1 MSEKGFNIFDDMDD
15 IIVNENDNEVVET
28 KEEPIDLLADDT
40 VTEAKEETGIPDLL
54 SEDLVEAKEESV
66 PDILAEEEA
75 EVKKEEEVALAT
87 DETVADAK
95 EELVVD
101 EVEKET
107 VSCEKTDKA
116 RTKGDSFNNV
126 IDFFSNPIADPDWE
140 ALKNEI
146 LTRIDGIKI
155 KSNIPPNVV
164 LLVSS
169 ELDSLHSYIHD
180 KFMETKTAL
189 DNLTNKEDGVLT
201 VVKAT
206 NAKGSN
212 ETERKA
218 SGVTAAQKYKIGKN
232 TVDLFQLIAETR
244 GRYNFLDGIL
254 KQIQFKKELLITVSS
269 ALKVLNK

>member
-1 MSEKGFNIFDDMDD
+1 MSEKGFNIFDDMED
-15 IIVNENDNEVVET
+15 IVVNESDDQVLES
-28 KEEPIDLLADDT
+28 KEGPIDLLTDDT
-40 VTEAKEETGIPDLL
+40 MEEAKEDSLDL
-54 SEDLVEAKEESV
+54 
-66 PDILAEEEA
+66 LAEETP
-75 EVKKEEEVALAT
+75 EEVAPVTEEKVAPAT
-87 DETVADAK
+87 DETISDAK
-95 EELVVD
+95 EELIVD

-107 VSCEKTDKA
+107 VSCEKTDKSKS
-116 RTKGDSFNNV
+116 KGDSFNNV
-126 IDFFSNPIADPDWE
+126 IDFFANPIADPDWE
-140 ALKNEI
+140 DLKNEI

-201 VVKAT
+201 VIKAT

>member
-1 MSEKGFNIFDDMDD
+1 MSEKGFNIFDDMED
-15 IIVNENDNEVVET
+15 IVVNENDDQVLES

-40 VTEAKEETGIPDLL
+40 MEETK
-54 SEDLVEAKEESV
+54 EDSL
-66 PDILAEEEA
+66 DFLAEETP
-75 EVKKEEEVALAT
+75 EEVAPVTEEKVAPAT
-87 DETVADAK
+87 DETISDAK

-107 VSCEKTDKA
+107 VSCEKTDKSKS
-116 RTKGDSFNNV
+116 KGDSFNNV
-126 IDFFSNPIADPDWE
+126 IDFFANPIADPDWE
-140 ALKNEI
+140 DLKTEI

-201 VVKAT
+201 VIKAT

-218 SGVTAAQKYKIGKN
+218 SGITAAQKYKIGKN

>member
-1 MSEKGFNIFDDMDD
+1 MSEKGFNIFDDMED
-15 IIVNENDNEVVET
+15 IVVNENDDQVLASE
-28 KEEPIDLLADDT
+28 EEPIDLLADDT
-40 VTEAKEETGIPDLL
+40 ADMKEDSLDL
-54 SEDLVEAKEESV
+54 
-66 PDILAEEEA
+66 LAEETT
-75 EVKKEEEVALAT
+75 EEVAPVVE
-87 DETVADAK
+87 ETSAPVVEETISDAK
-95 EELVVD
+95 EELVVG

-107 VSCEKTDKA
+107 VSCEKTDKSKS
-116 RTKGDSFNNV
+116 KGDSFNNV
-126 IDFFSNPIADPDWE
+126 IDFFANPIADPDWE
-140 ALKNEI
+140 DLKIEI

-201 VVKAT
+201 VIKAI

>member
-1 MSEKGFNIFDDMDD
+1 MSEKGFNIFDDMED
-15 IIVNENDNEVVET
+15 IVVNESDDQVLES
-28 KEEPIDLLADDT
+28 KEKPIDLLADDT
-40 VTEAKEETGIPDLL
+40 ADMKEDSLDL
-54 SEDLVEAKEESV
+54 
-66 PDILAEEEA
+66 LAEETP
-75 EVKKEEEVALAT
+75 EEVAPATEEKVAPAT
-87 DETVADAK
+87 DETISDAK

-107 VSCEKTDKA
+107 VSCEKTDKSKS
-116 RTKGDSFNNV
+116 KGDSFNNV
-126 IDFFSNPIADPDWE
+126 IDFFANPIADPDWE
-140 ALKNEI
+140 DLKTEI

-201 VVKAT
+201 VIKAT

>member
-1 MSEKGFNIFDDMDD
+1 MSEKGFNIFDDMED
-15 IIVNENDNEVVET
+15 IVVNENDDQVLASE
-28 KEEPIDLLADDT
+28 EEPIDLLADDT
-40 VTEAKEETGIPDLL
+40 ADMKEDSLDL
-54 SEDLVEAKEESV
+54 
-66 PDILAEEEA
+66 LAEETP
-75 EVKKEEEVALAT
+75 KEVAPVTEEKVAPAT
-87 DETVADAK
+87 DETISDAK

-107 VSCEKTDKA
+107 VSCEKTDKSKS
-116 RTKGDSFNNV
+116 KGDSFNNV
-126 IDFFSNPIADPDWE
+126 IDFFANPIADPDWE
-140 ALKNEI
+140 DLKTEI

-201 VVKAT
+201 VIKAT

>member
-1 MSEKGFNIFDDMDD
+1 MSEKGFNIFDDMED
-15 IIVNENDNEVVET
+15 IVVNENDNLET
-28 KEEPIDLLADDT
+28 KEEPVDLLADDT
-40 VTEAKEETGIPDLL
+40 VVDVKEEIGLPDLL
-54 SEDLVEAKEESV
+54 SEDTIKAEKESV
-66 PDILAEEEA
+66 SDILTED
-75 EVKKEEEVALAT
+75 EVAPAT
-87 DETVADAK
+87 EETVADAK
-95 EELVVD
+95 EELIVD

-107 VSCEKTDKA
+107 VSCEKTDKSKS
-116 RTKGDSFNNV
+116 KGDSFNNV
-126 IDFFSNPIADPDWE
+126 IDFFANPIADPDWE
-140 ALKNEI
+140 DLKTEI

-201 VVKAT
+201 VIKAT

>member
-1 MSEKGFNIFDDMDD
+1 MSEKGFNIFDDMED
-15 IIVNENDNEVVET
+15 IVVNENDDQVLES
-28 KEEPIDLLADDT
+28 KEEPIDLLADDASAD
-40 VTEAKEETGIPDLL
+40 VKEDSLDL
-54 SEDLVEAKEESV
+54 
-66 PDILAEEEA
+66 LAEETP
-75 EVKKEEEVALAT
+75 EEVAHVTEEKVAPAT
-87 DETVADAK
+87 DETISDAK

-107 VSCEKTDKA
+107 VSCEKTDKSKS
-116 RTKGDSFNNV
+116 KGDSFNNV
-126 IDFFSNPIADPDWE
+126 IDFFANPIADPDWE
-140 ALKNEI
+140 DLKTEI

-201 VVKAT
+201 VIKAT

>member
-1 MSEKGFNIFDDMDD
+1 MSEKGFNIFDDMED
-15 IIVNENDNEVVET
+15 IVVNENDDQILES
-28 KEEPIDLLADDT
+28 KEEPIDLFADDAADT
-40 VTEAKEETGIPDLL
+40 KEDSLDL
-54 SEDLVEAKEESV
+54 
-66 PDILAEEEA
+66 LAEETP
-75 EVKKEEEVALAT
+75 EEEVTPAAEEKVEEKVAPAT
-87 DETVADAK
+87 DETISDAK

-107 VSCEKTDKA
+107 VSCEKTDKSKS
-116 RTKGDSFNNV
+116 KGDSFNNV
-126 IDFFSNPIADPDWE
+126 IDFFANPIADPDWE
-140 ALKNEI
+140 DLKTEI

-201 VVKAT
+201 VIKAT

>member
-1 MSEKGFNIFDDMDD
+1 MSEKGFNIFDDMED
-15 IIVNENDNEVVET
+15 IVVNENDDQVLASE
-28 KEEPIDLLADDT
+28 EEPIDLLADDT
-40 VTEAKEETGIPDLL
+40 ADMKEDSLDL
-54 SEDLVEAKEESV
+54 
-66 PDILAEEEA
+66 LAEETT
-75 EVKKEEEVALAT
+75 EEVAPVVEEKVEEKVVPAT
-87 DETVADAK
+87 DETISDAK

-107 VSCEKTDKA
+107 VSCEKTDKSKS
-116 RTKGDSFNNV
+116 KGDSFNNV
-126 IDFFSNPIADPDWE
+126 IDFFANPIADPDWE
-140 ALKNEI
+140 DLKTEI

-201 VVKAT
+201 VIKAT

>member
-1 MSEKGFNIFDDMDD
+1 MSEKGFNIFDDMED
-15 IIVNENDNEVVET
+15 IVVNENDDQVLES
-28 KEEPIDLLADDT
+28 KEEPIDLLADD
-40 VTEAKEETGIPDLL
+40 VTDTKEDSLDL
-54 SEDLVEAKEESV
+54 
-66 PDILAEEEA
+66 LAEETP
-75 EVKKEEEVALAT
+75 EEEVTPAAEEKVEEKVAPAT
-87 DETVADAK
+87 DKTISDAK

-107 VSCEKTDKA
+107 VSCEKTDKSKS
-116 RTKGDSFNNV
+116 KGDSFNNV
-126 IDFFSNPIADPDWE
+126 IDFFANPIADPDWE
-140 ALKNEI
+140 DLKTEI

-201 VVKAT
+201 VIKAT

>member
-1 MSEKGFNIFDDMDD
+1 MSEKGFNIFDDMED
-15 IIVNENDNEVVET
+15 IVVNENDDQVLASE
-28 KEEPIDLLADDT
+28 EEPIDLLVDDT
-40 VTEAKEETGIPDLL
+40 ADMKEDSLDLFAEETT
-54 SEDLVEAKEESV
+54 
-66 PDILAEEEA
+66 
-75 EVKKEEEVALAT
+75 EEVAPVVEETSAPVV
-87 DETVADAK
+87 DEIISDAK
-95 EELVVD
+95 EELIVD
-101 EVEKET
+101 EIEKET
-107 VSCEKTDKA
+107 VSCEKTDKSKS
-116 RTKGDSFNNV
+116 KGDSFNNV
-126 IDFFSNPIADPDWE
+126 IDFFANPIADPDWE
-140 ALKNEI
+140 DLKNEI

-201 VVKAT
+201 VIKAT

>member
-1 MSEKGFNIFDDMDD
+1 MSEKGFNIFDDMED
-15 IIVNENDNEVVET
+15 IVVNENDDLET

-40 VTEAKEETGIPDLL
+40 VEETKEDSLDLL
-54 SEDLVEAKEESV
+54 TEET
-66 PDILAEEEA
+66 P
-75 EVKKEEEVALAT
+75 EEEVAPVAEEKVKEKVVPAT
-87 DETVADAK
+87 DETISDAK

-107 VSCEKTDKA
+107 VSCEKTDKSKS
-116 RTKGDSFNNV
+116 KGDSFNNV
-126 IDFFSNPIADPDWE
+126 IDFFANPIADPDWE
-140 ALKNEI
+140 DLKNEI

-201 VVKAT
+201 VIKAT

>member
-1 MSEKGFNIFDDMDD
+1 MSEKGFNIFDDMED
-15 IIVNENDNEVVET
+15 IVVNESDDQVLES

-40 VTEAKEETGIPDLL
+40 MEETKEDSLDL
-54 SEDLVEAKEESV
+54 
-66 PDILAEEEA
+66 LAEETP
-75 EVKKEEEVALAT
+75 EEEVTPAAEEKVEEKVAPAT
-87 DETVADAK
+87 DETISDAK

-107 VSCEKTDKA
+107 VSCEKTDKSKS
-116 RTKGDSFNNV
+116 KGDSFNNV
-126 IDFFSNPIADPDWE
+126 IDFFANPIADPDWE
-140 ALKNEI
+140 DLKTEI

-201 VVKAT
+201 VIKVT

>member
-1 MSEKGFNIFDDMDD
+1 MSEKGFNIFDDMED
-15 IIVNENDNEVVET
+15 IIVNENDDQVLAS
-28 KEEPIDLLADDT
+28 KEEPIDLLADDAANT
-40 VTEAKEETGIPDLL
+40 KEDSLDL
-54 SEDLVEAKEESV
+54 
-66 PDILAEEEA
+66 LAEEVA
-75 EVKKEEEVALAT
+75 PATEEKVEEKVAPAT
-87 DETVADAK
+87 DETISDAK

-107 VSCEKTDKA
+107 VSCEKTDKSKS
-116 RTKGDSFNNV
+116 KGDSFNNV
-126 IDFFSNPIADPDWE
+126 IDFFANPIADPDWE
-140 ALKNEI
+140 DLKTEI

-201 VVKAT
+201 VIKAT

>member
-1 MSEKGFNIFDDMDD
+1 MSEKGFNIFDDMED
-15 IIVNENDNEVVET
+15 IVVNENDDQVLES
-28 KEEPIDLLADDT
+28 KEEPIDLLADDN
-40 VTEAKEETGIPDLL
+40 ALEETKEDSLDL
-54 SEDLVEAKEESV
+54 
-66 PDILAEEEA
+66 LAEETP
-75 EVKKEEEVALAT
+75 EEVAPVTEEKVAPAT
-87 DETVADAK
+87 DETISDAK

-107 VSCEKTDKA
+107 VSCEKTDKSKS
-116 RTKGDSFNNV
+116 KGDSFNNV
-126 IDFFSNPIADPDWE
+126 IDFFANPIADPDWE
-140 ALKNEI
+140 DLKTEI

-201 VVKAT
+201 VIKAT

-244 GRYNFLDGIL
+244 GRYNFFDGVL

>member
-1 MSEKGFNIFDDMDD
+1 MSEKGFNIFDDMED
-15 IIVNENDNEVVET
+15 IVVNESDDQVLDP

-40 VTEAKEETGIPDLL
+40 ANTKEDSLDL
-54 SEDLVEAKEESV
+54 
-66 PDILAEEEA
+66 LAEETP
-75 EVKKEEEVALAT
+75 EEEVAPVAEKKVEEKVAPAT
-87 DETVADAK
+87 DETISDAK

-107 VSCEKTDKA
+107 VSCEKTDKSKS
-116 RTKGDSFNNV
+116 KGDSFNNV
-126 IDFFSNPIADPDWE
+126 IDFFANPIADPDWE
-140 ALKNEI
+140 DLKTEI

-201 VVKAT
+201 VIKAT

>member
-1 MSEKGFNIFDDMDD
+1 MSEKGFNIFDVMEN
-15 IIVNENDNEVVET
+15 IVVNESDDQVLES
-28 KEEPIDLLADDT
+28 KEEPIDLLADDAST
-40 VTEAKEETGIPDLL
+40 DAKEDSLDL
-54 SEDLVEAKEESV
+54 
-66 PDILAEEEA
+66 LAEENP
-75 EVKKEEEVALAT
+75 EEVAPVVE
-87 DETVADAK
+87 ETSASVVEETISDAK

-107 VSCEKTDKA
+107 VSCEKTDKSKS
-116 RTKGDSFNNV
+116 KGDSFNNV
-126 IDFFSNPIADPDWE
+126 IDFFANPIADPDWE
-140 ALKNEI
+140 DLKTEI

-201 VVKAT
+201 VIKAT

>member
-1 MSEKGFNIFDDMDD
+1 MSEKSFNIFDDMED
-15 IIVNENDNEVVET
+15 IVVNENDDQVLASE
-28 KEEPIDLLADDT
+28 EEPIDLLADDT
-40 VTEAKEETGIPDLL
+40 ADMKEDSLDLFAEETT
-54 SEDLVEAKEESV
+54 
-66 PDILAEEEA
+66 
-75 EVKKEEEVALAT
+75 EEVAPVVK
-87 DETVADAK
+87 ETSAPIVEETISDAK

-107 VSCEKTDKA
+107 VSCEKTDKSKS
-116 RTKGDSFNNV
+116 KGDSFNNV
-126 IDFFSNPIADPDWE
+126 IDFFANPIADPDWE
-140 ALKNEI
+140 DLKTEI

-201 VVKAT
+201 VIKAT

>member
-1 MSEKGFNIFDDMDD
+1 MSEKGFNIFDDMED
-15 IIVNENDNEVVET
+15 IVVNENDDQVLES

-40 VTEAKEETGIPDLL
+40 MEETKEDSLDL
-54 SEDLVEAKEESV
+54 
-66 PDILAEEEA
+66 LAEETT
-75 EVKKEEEVALAT
+75 EEVAT
-87 DETVADAK
+87 VVEETSAPVVEETISDAK

-107 VSCEKTDKA
+107 VSCEKTDKSKS
-116 RTKGDSFNNV
+116 KGDSFNNV
-126 IDFFSNPIADPDWE
+126 IDFFANPIADPDWE
-140 ALKNEI
+140 DLKTEI

-201 VVKAT
+201 VIKAT

>member
-1 MSEKGFNIFDDMDD
+1 MSEKGFNIFDDMED
-15 IIVNENDNEVVET
+15 IVVNENDDQVLAS
-28 KEEPIDLLADDT
+28 KEEPIDLLADDAANT
-40 VTEAKEETGIPDLL
+40 KEDSLDL
-54 SEDLVEAKEESV
+54 
-66 PDILAEEEA
+66 LAEENP
-75 EVKKEEEVALAT
+75 EEVAPVTEEKVAPAT
-87 DETVADAK
+87 DETISDAK

-107 VSCEKTDKA
+107 VSCEKTDKSKS
-116 RTKGDSFNNV
+116 KGDSFNNV
-126 IDFFSNPIADPDWE
+126 IDFFANPIADPDWE
-140 ALKNEI
+140 DLKNEI

-164 LLVSS
+164 LLISS

-201 VVKAT
+201 VIKAT

>member
-1 MSEKGFNIFDDMDD
+1 MSEKGFNIFDDMED
-15 IIVNENDNEVVET
+15 IVVNENDDQVLES

-40 VTEAKEETGIPDLL
+40 ADMKEDSLDLFAEETT
-54 SEDLVEAKEESV
+54 
-66 PDILAEEEA
+66 
-75 EVKKEEEVALAT
+75 EEVAPVVK
-87 DETVADAK
+87 ETSAPVVEETISDAK

-107 VSCEKTDKA
+107 VSCEKTDKSKS
-116 RTKGDSFNNV
+116 KGDSFNNV
-126 IDFFSNPIADPDWE
+126 IDFFANPIADPDWE
-140 ALKNEI
+140 DLKTEI

-201 VVKAT
+201 VIKAT

>member
-1 MSEKGFNIFDDMDD
+1 MSEKGFNIFDDMED
-15 IIVNENDNEVVET
+15 IVVNENDDLET

-40 VTEAKEETGIPDLL
+40 ADAKEDSLDL
-54 SEDLVEAKEESV
+54 
-66 PDILAEEEA
+66 LAEETP
-75 EVKKEEEVALAT
+75 EEEVTSATEEKVEEKVAPAT
-87 DETVADAK
+87 DETISDAK
-95 EELVVD
+95 EELIVD

-107 VSCEKTDKA
+107 VSCEKTDKSKS
-116 RTKGDSFNNV
+116 KGDSFNNV
-126 IDFFSNPIADPDWE
+126 IDFFANPIADPDWE
-140 ALKNEI
+140 DLKTEI

-201 VVKAT
+201 VIKAT

>member
-1 MSEKGFNIFDDMDD
+1 MSEKGFNIFDDMED
-15 IIVNENDNEVVET
+15 IVVNENDDQVLES

-40 VTEAKEETGIPDLL
+40 MEETK
-54 SEDLVEAKEESV
+54 EDSL
-66 PDILAEEEA
+66 DFLAEETP
-75 EVKKEEEVALAT
+75 EEVAPVTEEKVAPAT
-87 DETVADAK
+87 DETISDAK

-107 VSCEKTDKA
+107 VSCEKTDKSKS
-116 RTKGDSFNNV
+116 KGDSFNNV
-126 IDFFSNPIADPDWE
+126 IDFFANPIADQDWE
-140 ALKNEI
+140 DLKTEI

-201 VVKAT
+201 VIKAT

>member
-1 MSEKGFNIFDDMDD
+1 MSEKGFNIFDDMEDIVVNKSDD
-15 IIVNENDNEVVET
+15 QVLES
-28 KEEPIDLLADDT
+28 KEEPIDLLADDNELADT
-40 VTEAKEETGIPDLL
+40 KEDSLDL
-54 SEDLVEAKEESV
+54 
-66 PDILAEEEA
+66 LAEEIP
-75 EVKKEEEVALAT
+75 EEETTSEEEKVAPAT
-87 DETVADAK
+87 DETISDAK

-107 VSCEKTDKA
+107 VSCEKTDKSKS
-116 RTKGDSFNNV
+116 KGDSFNNI
-126 IDFFSNPIADPDWE
+126 IDFFANPIADPDWE
-140 ALKNEI
+140 DLKTEI

-201 VVKAT
+201 VIKAT

>member
-1 MSEKGFNIFDDMDD
+1 MSEKGFNIFEDMED
-15 IIVNENDNEVVET
+15 IVVNENDDQVLASE
-28 KEEPIDLLADDT
+28 EEPIDLLADDT
-40 VTEAKEETGIPDLL
+40 ADMKEDSLDL
-54 SEDLVEAKEESV
+54 
-66 PDILAEEEA
+66 LAEETT
-75 EVKKEEEVALAT
+75 EEVAPVVE
-87 DETVADAK
+87 ETSAPVVEETISDAK

-107 VSCEKTDKA
+107 VSCEKTDKSKS
-116 RTKGDSFNNV
+116 KGDSFNNV
-126 IDFFSNPIADPDWE
+126 IDFFANPIADPDWE
-140 ALKNEI
+140 DLKTEI

-201 VVKAT
+201 VIKAT

>member
-1 MSEKGFNIFDDMDD
+1 MSEKGFNIFDDMED
-15 IIVNENDNEVVET
+15 IVVNENDDQVLES

-40 VTEAKEETGIPDLL
+40 ADIKEDSLDL
-54 SEDLVEAKEESV
+54 
-66 PDILAEEEA
+66 LAEETP
-75 EVKKEEEVALAT
+75 EEEVTLEEKT
-87 DETVADAK
+87 TSVAEEKQEEAISDAK

-107 VSCEKTDKA
+107 VSCEKTDKSKS
-116 RTKGDSFNNV
+116 KGDSFNNV
-126 IDFFSNPIADPDWE
+126 IDFFANPIADPDWE
-140 ALKNEI
+140 DLKNEI

-201 VVKAT
+201 VIKAT

>member
-1 MSEKGFNIFDDMDD
+1 MSEKGFNIFDDMED
-15 IIVNENDNEVVET
+15 IVVNESDDQVLES
-28 KEEPIDLLADDT
+28 KEEPIDLLADDAST
-40 VTEAKEETGIPDLL
+40 DAKEDSLDL
-54 SEDLVEAKEESV
+54 
-66 PDILAEEEA
+66 LAEETS
-75 EVKKEEEVALAT
+75 EEEVAPVIEEKVEEKIAPAT
-87 DETVADAK
+87 DETISDAK
-95 EELVVD
+95 EELIVD

-107 VSCEKTDKA
+107 VSCEKTDKSKS
-116 RTKGDSFNNV
+116 KGDSFNNV
-126 IDFFSNPIADPDWE
+126 IDFFANPIADPDWE
-140 ALKNEI
+140 DLKTEI

-201 VVKAT
+201 VIKAT

>member
-1 MSEKGFNIFDDMDD
+1 MSEKGFNIFDDMED
-15 IIVNENDNEVVET
+15 IVVNENDDQILEP

-40 VTEAKEETGIPDLL
+40 ADMKEDSLDL
-54 SEDLVEAKEESV
+54 
-66 PDILAEEEA
+66 LAEETT
-75 EVKKEEEVALAT
+75 EEVAPVVE
-87 DETVADAK
+87 ETSAPVVEETISDAK

-107 VSCEKTDKA
+107 VSCEKTDKSKS
-116 RTKGDSFNNV
+116 KGDSFNNV
-126 IDFFSNPIADPDWE
+126 IDFFANPIADPDWE
-140 ALKNEI
+140 DLKNEI

-201 VVKAT
+201 VIKAT

>member
-1 MSEKGFNIFDDMDD
+1 MSEKGFNIFDDMED
-15 IIVNENDNEVVET
+15 IVVNENDDQVLES
-28 KEEPIDLLADDT
+28 KEEPIDLLADDAADT
-40 VTEAKEETGIPDLL
+40 KEDSLDL
-54 SEDLVEAKEESV
+54 
-66 PDILAEEEA
+66 LAEEIP
-75 EVKKEEEVALAT
+75 EEETTSEEEKVAPAT
-87 DETVADAK
+87 DETISDAK

-107 VSCEKTDKA
+107 VSCEKTDKSKS
-116 RTKGDSFNNV
+116 KGDSFNNV
-126 IDFFSNPIADPDWE
+126 IDFFANPIADPDWE
-140 ALKNEI
+140 DLKNEI

-201 VVKAT
+201 VIKVT

-218 SGVTAAQKYKIGKN
+218 SGVIAAQKYKIGKN

>member
-1 MSEKGFNIFDDMDD
+1 MSEKGFNIFDDMED
-15 IIVNENDNEVVET
+15 IVVNENDDQVLASE
-28 KEEPIDLLADDT
+28 EEPIDLLADDT
-40 VTEAKEETGIPDLL
+40 ADMKEDSLDL
-54 SEDLVEAKEESV
+54 
-66 PDILAEEEA
+66 LAEETT
-75 EVKKEEEVALAT
+75 EEVAPATEEKVEEKVAPAT
-87 DETVADAK
+87 DETISDAK

-107 VSCEKTDKA
+107 VSCEKTDKSKS
-116 RTKGDSFNNV
+116 KGDSFNNV
-126 IDFFSNPIADPDWE
+126 IDFFANPIADPDWE
-140 ALKNEI
+140 DLKTEI

-201 VVKAT
+201 VIKAT

>member
-1 MSEKGFNIFDDMDD
+1 MSEKGFNIFDDMED
-15 IIVNENDNEVVET
+15 IVVNENDDQVLES

-40 VTEAKEETGIPDLL
+40 MEETKEDSLDL
-54 SEDLVEAKEESV
+54 
-66 PDILAEEEA
+66 LAEETP
-75 EVKKEEEVALAT
+75 KEEATPTAEEKVEENVAPAT
-87 DETVADAK
+87 DETISDAK

-107 VSCEKTDKA
+107 VSCEKTDKSKS
-116 RTKGDSFNNV
+116 KGDSFNNV
-126 IDFFSNPIADPDWE
+126 IDFFANPIADPDWE
-140 ALKNEI
+140 NLKTEI

-201 VVKAT
+201 VIKAT

>member
-1 MSEKGFNIFDDMDD
+1 MSEKGFNIFDDMED
-15 IIVNENDNEVVET
+15 IVVNENDDQVLASE
-28 KEEPIDLLADDT
+28 EEPIDLLADDNALAD
-40 VTEAKEETGIPDLL
+40 AKEDSLDLL
-54 SEDLVEAKEESV
+54 TEET
-66 PDILAEEEA
+66 P
-75 EVKKEEEVALAT
+75 KEEVAPVAEEKVEEKVVPAT
-87 DETVADAK
+87 DETISDAK
-95 EELVVD
+95 KELVVD

-107 VSCEKTDKA
+107 VSCEKTDKS
-116 RTKGDSFNNV
+116 KSKEDSFDNV
-126 IDFFSNPIADPDWE
+126 IDFFANPIADPDWE
-140 ALKNEI
+140 NLKTEI

-201 VVKAT
+201 VIKAT

>member
-1 MSEKGFNIFDDMDD
+1 MSEKGFNIFDDMED
-15 IIVNENDNEVVET
+15 IVVNESDDQVLES

-40 VTEAKEETGIPDLL
+40 MEETKKDSLDL
-54 SEDLVEAKEESV
+54 
-66 PDILAEEEA
+66 LAEETP
-75 EVKKEEEVALAT
+75 EEEVTPAAEEKVEEKVAPAT
-87 DETVADAK
+87 DETISDAK

-101 EVEKET
+101 EIEKET
-107 VSCEKTDKA
+107 VSCEKTDKSKS
-116 RTKGDSFNNV
+116 KGDSFNNV
-126 IDFFSNPIADPDWE
+126 IDFFANPIADPDWE
-140 ALKNEI
+140 DLKTEI

-201 VVKAT
+201 VIKAT

>member
-1 MSEKGFNIFDDMDD
+1 MSEKGFNIFDDMED
-15 IIVNENDNEVVET
+15 IVVNESDDQVLES

-40 VTEAKEETGIPDLL
+40 MEETKEDSLDLLVEETPKEEATPT
-54 SEDLVEAKEESV
+54 
-66 PDILAEEEA
+66 AEEK
-75 EVKKEEEVALAT
+75 VEEKVASAT
-87 DETVADAK
+87 NETISDAK

-107 VSCEKTDKA
+107 VSCEKTDKSKS
-116 RTKGDSFNNV
+116 KGDSFNNI
-126 IDFFSNPIADPDWE
+126 IDFFANPIADPDWE
-140 ALKNEI
+140 DLKTEI

-201 VVKAT
+201 VIKAT

>member
-1 MSEKGFNIFDDMDD
+1 MSEKGFNIFDDMED
-15 IIVNENDNEVVET
+15 IVVNENDDQVLES
-28 KEEPIDLLADDT
+28 KEEPIDLLADDVMDT
-40 VTEAKEETGIPDLL
+40 KEDSLDL
-54 SEDLVEAKEESV
+54 
-66 PDILAEEEA
+66 LAEETP
-75 EVKKEEEVALAT
+75 KEEATPVVEEKVEEKVAPAT
-87 DETVADAK
+87 DETISDAK

-107 VSCEKTDKA
+107 VSCEKTDKSKS
-116 RTKGDSFNNV
+116 KGDSFNNV
-126 IDFFSNPIADPDWE
+126 IDFFANPIADPDWE
-140 ALKNEI
+140 DLKIEI

-201 VVKAT
+201 VIKAT

>member
-1 MSEKGFNIFDDMDD
+1 MSEKGFNIFDDMED
-15 IIVNENDNEVVET
+15 IVVNENDDQVLES

-40 VTEAKEETGIPDLL
+40 MEETK
-54 SEDLVEAKEESV
+54 EDSI
-66 PDILAEEEA
+66 DFLAEETP
-75 EVKKEEEVALAT
+75 EEVAPVTEEKVAPAT
-87 DETVADAK
+87 DETISDAK

-107 VSCEKTDKA
+107 VSCEKTDKSKS
-116 RTKGDSFNNV
+116 KGDSFNNV
-126 IDFFSNPIADPDWE
+126 IDFFANPIADPDWE
-140 ALKNEI
+140 DLKTEI

-201 VVKAT
+201 VIKAT

>member
-1 MSEKGFNIFDDMDD
+1 MSEKGFNIFDDMED
-15 IIVNENDNEVVET
+15 IVVNENDDQVLASE
-28 KEEPIDLLADDT
+28 EEPIDLLADDT
-40 VTEAKEETGIPDLL
+40 ADMKEDSIDL
-54 SEDLVEAKEESV
+54 
-66 PDILAEEEA
+66 LAEETT
-75 EVKKEEEVALAT
+75 EEVAPVTEEKVEEKVVPAT
-87 DETVADAK
+87 DETISDAK

-107 VSCEKTDKA
+107 VSCEKTDKSKS
-116 RTKGDSFNNV
+116 KGDSFNNV
-126 IDFFSNPIADPDWE
+126 IDFFANPIADPDWE
-140 ALKNEI
+140 DLKTEI

-201 VVKAT
+201 VIKAT

>member
-1 MSEKGFNIFDDMDD
+1 MSEKGFNIFDDMED
-15 IIVNENDNEVVET
+15 IVVNESDDLET
-28 KEEPIDLLADDT
+28 KEEPIDLLADN
-40 VTEAKEETGIPDLL
+40 VTEAKEDSIDL
-54 SEDLVEAKEESV
+54 
-66 PDILAEEEA
+66 LAEETP
-75 EVKKEEEVALAT
+75 EEEVAPVVK
-87 DETVADAK
+87 ETSAPIVEETISDAK

-107 VSCEKTDKA
+107 VSCEKTDKSKS
-116 RTKGDSFNNV
+116 KGDSFNNV
-126 IDFFSNPIADPDWE
+126 IDFFANPIADPDWE
-140 ALKNEI
+140 DLKTEI

-201 VVKAT
+201 VIKAT

>member
-1 MSEKGFNIFDDMDD
+1 MSEKGFNIFDDMED
-15 IIVNENDNEVVET
+15 IVVNESDDQVLES

-40 VTEAKEETGIPDLL
+40 MEETKEDSLDL
-54 SEDLVEAKEESV
+54 
-66 PDILAEEEA
+66 LAEETP
-75 EVKKEEEVALAT
+75 EEVAPVIEEKVAPAT
-87 DETVADAK
+87 DETISDAK

-107 VSCEKTDKA
+107 VSCEKTDKSKS
-116 RTKGDSFNNV
+116 KGDSFNNV
-126 IDFFSNPIADPDWE
+126 IDFFANPIADPDWE
-140 ALKNEI
+140 DLKTEI

-201 VVKAT
+201 VIKAT

>member
-1 MSEKGFNIFDDMDD
+1 MSEKGFNIFDDMED
-15 IIVNENDNEVVET
+15 IVVNESDDQVLES

-40 VTEAKEETGIPDLL
+40 VEETKEDSLDL
-54 SEDLVEAKEESV
+54 
-66 PDILAEEEA
+66 LAEEIP
-75 EVKKEEEVALAT
+75 EEETTSEEEKVVPAT
-87 DETVADAK
+87 DEIISDAK

-107 VSCEKTDKA
+107 VSCEKTDKSKS
-116 RTKGDSFNNV
+116 KGDSFNNV
-126 IDFFSNPIADPDWE
+126 IDFFANPIADPDWE
-140 ALKNEI
+140 DLKNEI

-201 VVKAT
+201 VIKAT